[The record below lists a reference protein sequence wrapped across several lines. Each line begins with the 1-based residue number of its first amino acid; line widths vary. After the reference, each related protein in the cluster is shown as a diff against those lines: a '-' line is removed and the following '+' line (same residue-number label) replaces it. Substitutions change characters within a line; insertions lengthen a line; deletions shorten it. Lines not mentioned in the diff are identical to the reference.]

1 MAIQD
6 PGAAEVEPARRVRR
20 AGLAAGGALGAM
32 AVVTFVARGAEV
44 APWWV
49 LAPGSVLVAAL
60 AGLAGARLGRED
72 AVRAQALAPGEI
84 VLGAHTVR
92 PPYTDHSPS
101 GPYESPP
108 YQLRVTTRGMQLWER
123 SVLLWN
129 HPWPELRV
137 VLDGPRLRVQHQ
149 GLEAGVMLLE
159 RAGAEHEVLA
169 TARRYGAG

>member
-1 MAIQD
+1 MTLD
-6 PGAAEVEPARRVRR
+6 PDAGEVERARRIRR
-20 AGLAAGGALGAM
+20 GALSGGGAIALL
-32 AVVTFVARGAEV
+32 AVVAFIARGAEV

-49 LAPGSVLVAAL
+49 LAPGSVLVAVF

-72 AVRAQALAPGEI
+72 AVRAQVLEPGET

-137 VLDGPRLRVQHQ
+137 VLDGPRLRVQHE
-149 GLEAGVMLLE
+149 GRDAGVMLLE
-159 RAGAEHEVLA
+159 RAGAEYEVLA